1 MLPEEDPDT
10 FNDEYDVEVEFN
22 VVVPLLVKSP
32 PTVNEEPAAIV
43 KVLSTVIFDD
53 EIGSLSVSTMEIFS
67 EELGTPASQFW
78 KSSQLVLLWKYYLA
92 KREWFIFLNY
102 LRQELRELK
111 ML

>member
-1 MLPEEDPDT
+1 MLPDDDPDT

-22 VVVPLLVKSP
+22 VVVPLLEKSP

-43 KVLSTVIFDD
+43 KVEPLSTVIFDD

-78 KSSQLVLLWKYYLA
+78 KSSQLVLLLPSHLLTTSVPLGA
-92 KREWFIFLNY
+92 Q
-102 LRQELRELK
+102 LR
-111 ML
+111 